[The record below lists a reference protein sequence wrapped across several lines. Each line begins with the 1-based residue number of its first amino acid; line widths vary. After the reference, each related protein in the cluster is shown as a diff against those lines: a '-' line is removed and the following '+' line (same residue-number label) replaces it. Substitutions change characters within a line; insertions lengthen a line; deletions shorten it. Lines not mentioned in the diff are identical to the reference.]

1 MSPSPN
7 TNSAPLWRPS
17 QALVEESNMQRF
29 LKEVNPNFKDY
40 WELYEWSIQ
49 NISDFWSTLWDFA
62 EIRYS
67 KPYDQVVDDPSRMP
81 GAKWFSGA
89 RLNFAENLLRFRDA
103 STAIIAK
110 REDQEAH
117 YLSYQDLY
125 QAVSQL
131 HQALERHG
139 IGPHDR
145 IAGYLPNIPEAVHA
159 MLACTSLGGVWSS
172 CSPDFGVQA
181 VLDRF
186 GQIEPRILFMSD
198 CFYDKSQ
205 SISITERALLLLQGI
220 PSLEKI
226 IIVPYSDQNSAQTSF
241 SSDKI
246 LWLSDFL
253 KDTDPQA
260 NINFAQ
266 LAFEHPIYIMFS
278 SGTTGKPKCIVQGV
292 GVLLNHLKELLLHTN
307 LKKGDHIFYYTT
319 CSWMMWNWLV
329 SGLGAGAAIVL
340 YDGNP
345 LYPHKDSLWQFAQK
359 ENISI
364 FGTSARYLALM
375 DFMNL
380 DIKASYK
387 LEALKTILS
396 TGSPLM
402 PRNFEYIY
410 AKIKEDV
417 QLSSISGGTDLN
429 GCFALGCPL
438 LPVHRGELQCVGLGM
453 GVEVRNAKGEAVREE
468 KGELCCAK
476 AFPSMPLFFWKDR
489 DQEKYKKAYFQR
501 FPNVWHHGDYAMLTK
516 NRGLMIF
523 GRSDAT
529 LNPGGI
535 RLGSSEIYQQLENWP
550 ELEDSL
556 VVEQEWED
564 TSRIILFVKMAE
576 HNKLTPTLKEA
587 IVKDIAENIS
597 RWHIPKKIIAV
608 PEIPYTFNMK
618 KVELS
623 VKNVIHRR
631 EVGNQEALVNPQALD
646 YYKNLKE
653 LQEP

>member
-1 MSPSPN
+1 
-7 TNSAPLWRPS
+7 
-17 QALVEESNMQRF
+17 MQQF
-29 LKEVNPNFKDY
+29 LKQVNPNFKDY

-49 NISDFWSTLWDFA
+49 NVSDFWAALWDFV
-62 EIRYS
+62 EIRCS
-67 KPYDQVVDDPSRMP
+67 KSYDQVVDDPSRMP

-89 RLNFAENLLRFRDA
+89 RLNFAENLLRFRGAD
-103 STAIIAK
+103 TAIIAK
-110 REDQEAH
+110 REDQATR

-131 HQALERHG
+131 HQALQRHG
-139 IGPHDR
+139 IGPHDPM
-145 IAGYLPNIPEAVHA
+145 AGYLPNIPEAVYA
-159 MLACTSLGGVWSS
+159 MLACTSLGGIWSS

-181 VLDRF
+181 ALDRF

-198 CFYDKSQ
+198 CFYTKSQ
-205 SISITERALLLLQGI
+205 AISIKERALPLLQGI

-226 IIVPYSDQNSAQTSF
+226 IIVPYAAQKPSQTPF

-266 LAFEHPIYIMFS
+266 LPFAHPVYIMFS
-278 SGTTGKPKCIVQGV
+278 SGTTGKPKCIVQGS

-307 LKKGDHIFYYTT
+307 LKKEDRIFYYTT

-329 SGLGAGAAIVL
+329 SSLGTGAAIVL

-345 LYPHKDSLWQFAQK
+345 LYPRKDSLWQFAQ
-359 ENISI
+359 EEGISI

-380 DIKASYK
+380 DIGASYK
-387 LEALKTILS
+387 LDALKTILS

-402 PRNFEYIY
+402 PRNFEYVY
-410 AKIKEDV
+410 AKIKKDV
-417 QLSSISGGTDLN
+417 QLSSIAGGTDLN

-438 LPVHRGELQCVGLGM
+438 LPVHSGELQCAGLGM
-453 GVEVRNAKGEAVREE
+453 KVEIRNVKGESVWEE
-468 KGELCCAK
+468 KGELCCTK
-476 AFPSMPLFFWKDR
+476 AFPSMPLFFWKDTN
-489 DQEKYKKAYFQR
+489 QEKYKKAYFQR

-516 NRGLMIF
+516 KGALMIF

-529 LNPGGI
+529 LNPGGV
-535 RLGSSEIYQQLENWP
+535 RLGSSEIYQQLENWS
-550 ELEDSL
+550 EIEDSL

-576 HNKLTPTLKEA
+576 QNKLTLTLKGA

-597 RWHIPKKIIAV
+597 HWHIPKKIIAV

-618 KVELS
+618 KVELA
-623 VKNVIHRR
+623 VKNVIHGK
-631 EVGNQEALVNPQALD
+631 ELENQEALANPQALEH
-646 YYKNLKE
+646 YKNLKE